1 MQEMALAEAIL
12 GMVLDVAAGQ
22 RGHEVRLQVG
32 SLQRVGPDSLQ
43 ACFEQVAAG
52 TTAEAARLTVD
63 EIPARIGCNACGAT
77 VELTIPPFVC
87 ARCGAS
93 DIEFLGG
100 GELLVDGVEL
110 ESGWLHRIGASDS
123 PLMR

>member
-1 MQEMALAEAIL
+1 MHEQALAESI
-12 GMVLDVAAGQ
+12 LDVVLEVAGGQ
-22 RGHEVRLQVG
+22 RVHEVRLQIG
-32 SLQRVGPDSLQ
+32 SLQRVGADSLQ
-43 ACFEQVAAG
+43 TCFEQLAAG
-52 TTAEAARLTVD
+52 SPAEAARLTVD
-63 EIPARIGCNACGAT
+63 EIPARIGCNACGAQ

-93 DIEFLGG
+93 DVEFLGG

-110 ESGWLHRIGASDS
+110 ESGWLHRIGASNS

>member
-1 MQEMALAEAIL
+1 MHEQALAEAIL
-12 GMVLDVAAGQ
+12 GVVLDLAGGQ
-22 RGHEVRLQVG
+22 RVHEVRLQIG
-32 SLQRVGPDSLQ
+32 SLQRVGADNLQ
-43 ACFEQVAAG
+43 ACFEQIAAD
-52 TTAEAARLTVD
+52 TPAEDARLTVD
-63 EIPARIGCNACGAT
+63 EIPARIGCNACGAQ

-93 DIEFLGG
+93 DVEFLGG
-100 GELLVDGVEL
+100 VELLVDGVEL